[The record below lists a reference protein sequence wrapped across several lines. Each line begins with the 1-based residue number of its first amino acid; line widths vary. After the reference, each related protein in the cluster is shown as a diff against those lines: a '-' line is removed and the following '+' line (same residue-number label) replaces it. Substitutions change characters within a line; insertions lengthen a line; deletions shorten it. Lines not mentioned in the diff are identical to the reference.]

1 MGFEQWYFEI
11 PVVTRCYLTASVLT
25 TAACYFDLISPFS
38 LYLNYRLI
46 FEKYEFWRILTNFFF
61 FGMPSLDFVF
71 HMYFLVRYCRL
82 LEEGPSFRGRSADFF
97 VMLMFGAGIMLAIAP
112 FSSVLFLG
120 YSLTFMMVYVW
131 GRRNETF
138 PMNFLGLFNFP
149 APWLPWVLLAFS
161 VLLGA
166 SPVVD
171 LLGIFVGHVY
181 YYLEDIVPRMP
192 GRFRGKR
199 LIFTPSIVRYM
210 FEGAPDQGVRVQFA
224 PAQAVGRGDG
234 GPNAGR
240 ERGGEV
246 DAGGA
251 DVHPHQD

>member
-1 MGFEQWYFEI
+1 MSFETWYKEI
-11 PVVTRCYLTASVLT
+11 PIVTRCYLTISVLT

-46 FEKYEFWRILTNFFF
+46 FEKYEVWRVFTNFFF

-71 HMYFLVRYCRL
+71 HMYFLVRYSRL
-82 LEEGPSFRGRSADFF
+82 LEEGPSFRGRSADFLTMLLF
-97 VMLMFGAGIMLAIAP
+97 GASIMLMIAP

-161 VLLGA
+161 VLLGS

-171 LLGIFVGHVY
+171 LVGIFVGHVY

-199 LIFTPSIVRYM
+199 IIFTPALIRYI
-210 FEGAPDQGVRVQFA
+210 FEGPQHEGTNVRVQFNN
-224 PAQAVGRGDG
+224 PAAENQED
-234 GPNAGR
+234 
-240 ERGGEV
+240 EGE
-246 DAGGA
+246 D
-251 DVHPHQD
+251 